1 MVDALDS
8 KSSDSDIVRVRFP
21 PSAPLLIIQMKLS
34 DFDFQLPEELIA
46 QHPSPVRGMSRL
58 LDCSKAPQ
66 FRDRQFSELPALLD
80 AGDCLLLNDT
90 KVIKARIHA
99 EKPTGGKLEVMLER
113 IVDDRHFTAMIRASH
128 APKPGSYITL
138 ANQVEAEVLSKDG
151 MMYTL
156 RLREGGVDLL
166 ELLEA
171 HGQLPLPPYITHT
184 ADEEDEARYQTVFA
198 EKAGAV
204 AAPTAGLHYTPEL
217 LRQIRDSG
225 VELLNLTLH
234 VGAGTFLPVKTD
246 NVAEHVMHSERYFVP
261 GPVVRSIIDCK
272 RAGKRVVCVGTTSI
286 RAIEAWAT
294 ETGCD
299 LNTQAGLARAEQYAD
314 KGHHGDTDIF
324 ITPGYYFKVVD
335 CLQTNF
341 HLPKS
346 TLLMLVS
353 AFAGKDNIFKAYA
366 HAIEQRYRFFS
377 YGDAMWLN
385 RATNKVN

>member
-34 DFDFQLPEELIA
+34 DFDFNLPDELIA

-58 LDCSKAPQ
+58 LDCSQAPE
-66 FRDRQFSELPALLD
+66 FRDRQFSALPELLQE
-80 AGDCLLLNDT
+80 GDCLLLNDT
-90 KVIKARIHA
+90 KVIKARLQA
-99 EKPTGGKLEVMLER
+99 FKPTGGKLEVMLER

-128 APKPGSYITL
+128 APKPGSFITL
-138 ANQVEAEVLSKDG
+138 ANGVKAEVLNKDG

-156 RLREGGVDLL
+156 RLIEGGVDLL
-166 ELLEA
+166 ELLEE
-171 HGQLPLPPYITHT
+171 HGQLPLPPYITHN
-184 ADEEDEARYQTVFA
+184 AGDEDEERYQTVFA

-217 LRQIRDSG
+217 LNAIRNAG
-225 VELLNLTLH
+225 VNILNLTLH

-261 GPVVRSIIDCK
+261 GSLIQTIIDCK
-272 RAGKRVVCVGTTSI
+272 RAGKRVVCVGTTSM

-299 LNTQAGLARAEQYAD
+299 LNTPSGLDRAQHYAV

-324 ITPGYYFKVVD
+324 ITPGYQFKVVD

-353 AFAGKDNIFKAYA
+353 AFAGKENIFKAYA
-366 HAIEQRYRFFS
+366 HAIEQKYRFFS
-377 YGDAMWLN
+377 YGDAMWLC
-385 RATNKVN
+385 KQPL